1 MNDARRRRTAKDA
14 REARRT
20 DAEETPLVDEVGQAL
35 ADHPLELLGI
45 ASVIIEATRPDPL
58 ALPPWRERNE
68 TVDLDSLLAGFI
80 GVPNAET
87 TALLAA
93 LAEMLE
99 DADLRARCRREVDA
113 RSHPL
118 PRWLTEL
125 PDVDVY
131 RAVRM
136 THPQG
141 DHDEVLIG
149 ARLPGGE
156 QLTCAVA
163 IDHGGA
169 AIKDGFA
176 VADSISN
183 VVRTAAERNTDP
195 ETGFAIMALTD
206 ARAALERGLKRSG
219 VVPEPTD
226 SWPACRPLLQ
236 WLTRCLPEGMA
247 PEGL

>member
-1 MNDARRRRTAKDA
+1 MNDARRRRTAKDV
-14 REARRT
+14 REGA
-20 DAEETPLVDEVGQAL
+20 AEETPLVDEVGQAL

-125 PDVDVY
+125 PDVEVY

-149 ARLPGGE
+149 ARLAGGE

-163 IDHGGA
+163 IDHAGA

-195 ETGFAIMALTD
+195 ETGFAVMALTD
-206 ARAALERGLKRSG
+206 ARASLERGLKQSG
-219 VVPEPTD
+219 VVLEPTD

-236 WLTRCLPEGMA
+236 WLTRCLPEGA
-247 PEGL
+247 TPEGL

>member
-14 REARRT
+14 QEGA
-20 DAEETPLVDEVGQAL
+20 AEETPLVDEVRQAL
-35 ADHPLELLGI
+35 PDHPLELLGI
-45 ASVIIEATRPDPL
+45 GSVIIEATRPDPL
-58 ALPPWRERNE
+58 GLPPSREPNE
-68 TVDLDSLLAGFI
+68 TVDLDSLVAGFI

-87 TALLAA
+87 TALLAV

-99 DADLRARCRREVDA
+99 DADLRARCRQEVDA
-113 RSHPL
+113 RSHTL

-125 PDVDVY
+125 SDVEVY

-149 ARLPGGE
+149 ARLAGGH

-163 IDHGGA
+163 IARDGG

-195 ETGFAIMALTD
+195 ETGFAVMALTD
-206 ARAALERGLKRSG
+206 ARASLERGLKQSG
-219 VVPEPTD
+219 VVLEPTD

-236 WLTRCLPEGMA
+236 WLIRCLPEGMA

>member
-1 MNDARRRRTAKDA
+1 MNDARRRRRAQDA
-14 REARRT
+14 PEGA
-20 DAEETPLVDEVGQAL
+20 AEETPLVDEVGQAL

-58 ALPPWRERNE
+58 ALPPSRERNE

-125 PDVDVY
+125 PDVEVY

-176 VADSISN
+176 VADSISS

-195 ETGFAIMALTD
+195 ETAFAIMALAD
-206 ARAALERGLKRSG
+206 ARASLERGLKQSG
-219 VVPEPTD
+219 VVLEPTD

-236 WLTRCLPEGMA
+236 WLTRCLPEGA
-247 PEGL
+247 TPEGL

>member
-1 MNDARRRRTAKDA
+1 MNDARRRRKAKDA
-14 REARRT
+14 REVRQT
-20 DAEETPLVDEVGQAL
+20 TAEEAPLVDEVRQAL

-45 ASVIIEATRPDPL
+45 VSVIIEATRTDPL
-58 ALPPWRERNE
+58 ALPPSRERNE
-68 TVDLDSLLAGFI
+68 TVDLDSLVEGFI

-125 PDVDVY
+125 PDVEVY

-149 ARLPGGE
+149 ARLAGGE
-156 QLTCAVA
+156 QLTCAAA

-176 VADSISN
+176 VADSISS

-195 ETGFAIMALTD
+195 ETAFAIMALTD
-206 ARAALERGLKRSG
+206 ARASLERGLKRSG

-226 SWPACRPLLQ
+226 SWPACRPLVQ
-236 WLTRCLPEGMA
+236 WLTRRLPEGTA